1 MAENYIVN
9 YQINVNSNPALESI
23 RKFQQATA
31 EMEALTK
38 RFDVVAKSIGKVNSA
53 LASIKA
59 KPINIQINT
68 SAAEAG
74 LDRILTKLNNI
85 KSQAKTALNGV
96 MGKPLYST
104 SDIKKLDQAISSIN
118 GKTINPKANTER
130 AINSLNQLL
139 QKIEQIKS
147 NSKITITASAAGASK
162 TVAGGITKSNTPASR
177 VQQIGAGRSTY
188 LYPSTRQVLGLS
200 LIHI

>member
-38 RFDVVAKSIGKVNSA
+38 RFDIVAKSIGKVNSA
-53 LASIKA
+53 LASIKT

-68 SAAEAG
+68 SAAEAS

-85 KSQAKTALNGV
+85 KSQAKTAL
-96 MGKPLYST
+96 GKPLYST
-104 SDIKKLDQAISSIN
+104 SDIKKLNQAISSIN
-118 GKTINPKANTER
+118 GKTIEPKANTER
-130 AINSLNQLL
+130 AISSLDKLI

-147 NSKITITASAAGASK
+147 NSKITIQPVPLAHLRGYL
-162 TVAGGITKSNTPASR
+162 VAQLEIQLPLQHDR
-177 VQQIGAGRSTY
+177 LEQDE
-188 LYPSTRQVLGLS
+188 VLIC
-200 LIHI
+200 IHLLGKY

>member
-38 RFDVVAKSIGKVNSA
+38 RFDIVAKSIGKVNSA
-53 LASIKA
+53 LASIKT

-68 SAAEAG
+68 SAAEAS

-85 KSQAKTALNGV
+85 KSQAKTAL
-96 MGKPLYST
+96 GKPLYST
-104 SDIKKLDQAISSIN
+104 SDIKKLNQAISSIN
-118 GKTINPKANTER
+118 GKTIEPKANTER
-130 AINSLNQLL
+130 AISSLDKLI

-162 TVAGGITKSNTPASR
+162 GVSGSTTRNTTSTSTR
-177 VQQIGAGRSTY
+177 QTGAGRST
-188 LYPSTRQVLGLS
+188 
-200 LIHI
+200 

>member
-104 SDIKKLDQAISSIN
+104 SDIKKLDQAISSIMA
-118 GKTINPKANTER
+118 KR
-130 AINSLNQLL
+130 
-139 QKIEQIKS
+139 
-147 NSKITITASAAGASK
+147 
-162 TVAGGITKSNTPASR
+162 
-177 VQQIGAGRSTY
+177 
-188 LYPSTRQVLGLS
+188 
-200 LIHI
+200 

>member
-53 LASIKA
+53 LALIKT

-68 SAAEAG
+68 SAAEAS
-74 LDRILTKLNNI
+74 LERVLKQLSNI

-104 SDIKKLDQAISSIN
+104 SDIKKLEQAINSIN
-118 GKTINPKANTER
+118 GKTIEPR
-130 AINSLNQLL
+130 AS
-139 QKIEQIKS
+139 
-147 NSKITITASAAGASK
+147 
-162 TVAGGITKSNTPASR
+162 TKKR
-177 VQQIGAGRSTY
+177 
-188 LYPSTRQVLGLS
+188 
-200 LIHI
+200 

>member
-53 LASIKA
+53 LASIKT

-96 MGKPLYST
+96 VGKPAYS
-104 SDIKKLDQAISSIN
+104 ASSIEKLN
-118 GKTINPKANTER
+118 KAINTINGREIKPKANVDK
-130 AINSLNQLL
+130 AINSLDRLI

-147 NSKITITASAAGASK
+147 NSKITITASAAGTSK
-162 TVAGGITKSNTPASR
+162 AVVGGITKSNTPASR
-177 VQQIGAGRSTY
+177 ARQVGAGHSTY
-188 LYPSTRQVLGLS
+188 LYPSTRQVLILAG
-200 LIHI
+200 

>member
-53 LASIKA
+53 LASIKT

-85 KSQAKTALNGV
+85 KSQAKTALNGA
-96 MGKPLYST
+96 MGRPTYSA
-104 SDIKKLDQAISSIN
+104 SSIEKLNKAINAIN
-118 GKTINPKANTER
+118 GKEIKPKANVGQ
-130 AINSLNQLL
+130 AINSLDRLI

-162 TVAGGITKSNTPASR
+162 GVSGSTTRNTTSTSTR
-177 VQQIGAGRSTY
+177 QTGAGRSTY
-188 LYPSTRQVLGLS
+188 LYPSTQLQVHAGFRFE
-200 LIHI
+200 